1 MTIAIKIYPDNFICC
16 KTWTQYLDVKTSK
29 KPKERVK
36 NSFIPNLK
44 KCKSLKY
51 NHLTKIEIIK
61 SQYTRYK
68 NLNNLIKNTLT
79 SNSMKS
85 WGYIE
90 WEDWTLLDGFHSW
103 VREYQVSS
111 LSLITPIA
119 KQPHRNT
126 IRPIN

>member
-1 MTIAIKIYPDNFICC
+1 MTIAIEICQDNFIYS
-16 KTWTQYLDVKTSK
+16 KTWTQNLDVKTSK
-29 KPKERVK
+29 KPKGRVK

-61 SQYTRYK
+61 SQYNRYK
-68 NLNNLIKNTLT
+68 NLNNIIKNTLT

-119 KQPHRNT
+119 KQPRRNT
-126 IRPIN
+126 IRPRN